1 MDEAVISLRFA
12 IFPNL
17 GKEKLFTFLPE
28 LLGMIEKRKSSAL
41 LPLSMKEG
49 LEAGGIKGA
58 SYGSIDELGNCD
70 CLLSIGGDGSFLG
83 AARTFRDYPILMAG
97 IHLGE
102 LGFLNSITVEDAA
115 LRLDQILARH
125 YTEESRLFLD
135 SILKHEDGS
144 QEWLTSV
151 LNDVVIGHNEIGQLA
166 RLNLSVNGHLIQEYA
181 SDGLIVSSPTG
192 STGYAL
198 SCGGPVMGP
207 GDDRMIV
214 IPICAHTL
222 QRFAIVLKCS
232 DTVEVTAPPRE
243 KNLRISLDGSESCP
257 FKTTDRLFIKG
268 ANKPI
273 RFIRFADQDFFG
285 TITKKLVRKIYET
298 V

>member
-1 MDEAVISLRFA
+1 MISLRFA

-28 LLGMIEKRKSSAL
+28 LLGMIEGRKSSAL

>member
-1 MDEAVISLRFA
+1 MISLRFA

-28 LLGMIEKRKSSAL
+28 LLGMIEERKSSAL

-257 FKTTDRLFIKG
+257 FKMTDRLFIKG

>member
-1 MDEAVISLRFA
+1 MRFA

-28 LLGMIEKRKSSAL
+28 LLEMIEERKSSAL

>member
-1 MDEAVISLRFA
+1 MRFA

-28 LLGMIEKRKSSAL
+28 LLGMIEERKSSAL

-102 LGFLNSITVEDAA
+102 LGYLNSITVEDAA

>member
-1 MDEAVISLRFA
+1 MRFA

-28 LLGMIEKRKSSAL
+28 LLGMIEERKSSAL

-58 SYGSIDELGNCD
+58 SYGSIDDLGNCD

>member
-1 MDEAVISLRFA
+1 MRFA

-28 LLGMIEKRKSSAL
+28 LLGMIEERKSSAL

-151 LNDVVIGHNEIGQLA
+151 LHDVVIGHNEIGQLA

-273 RFIRFADQDFFG
+273 RFIRFADQHFFG

>member
-1 MDEAVISLRFA
+1 MRFA

-28 LLGMIEKRKSSAL
+28 LLGMIEERKSSAL

-232 DTVEVTAPPRE
+232 DTVEVTASPRE

>member
-1 MDEAVISLRFA
+1 MRFA

-28 LLGMIEKRKSSAL
+28 LLGMIEERKLSAL

>member
-1 MDEAVISLRFA
+1 MRFA

-28 LLGMIEKRKSSAL
+28 LLGMIEERKSSAL

-222 QRFAIVLKCS
+222 QRFAIALKCS

>member
-1 MDEAVISLRFA
+1 MRFA

-17 GKEKLFTFLPE
+17 GKENLFTFLPE
-28 LLGMIEKRKSSAL
+28 LLGMIEERKSSAL

>member
-1 MDEAVISLRFA
+1 MISLRFA

-28 LLGMIEKRKSSAL
+28 LLA
-41 LPLSMKEG
+41 MKEG
-49 LEAGGIKGA
+49 LEVGGIKGA

>member
-1 MDEAVISLRFA
+1 MRFA

-28 LLGMIEKRKSSAL
+28 LLGMIEERKSSAL

-222 QRFAIVLKCS
+222 QRFAIVLKCN

>member
-1 MDEAVISLRFA
+1 MRFA

-17 GKEKLFTFLPE
+17 GKEKLFNFLPE
-28 LLGMIEKRKSSAL
+28 LLGMIEERKSSAL

>member
-1 MDEAVISLRFA
+1 MRFA

-28 LLGMIEKRKSSAL
+28 LLGMIEERKSSAL

-285 TITKKLVRKIYET
+285 TITKKLVRKIYEIDFH
-298 V
+298 

>member
-1 MDEAVISLRFA
+1 MRFA

-28 LLGMIEKRKSSAL
+28 LLGMIEERKSSAL

-102 LGFLNSITVEDAA
+102 LGFLNSITIEDAA

-166 RLNLSVNGHLIQEYA
+166 RLKLSVNGHLIQEYA

>member
-1 MDEAVISLRFA
+1 MRFA

-28 LLGMIEKRKSSAL
+28 LLGMIEERKSSAL

-102 LGFLNSITVEDAA
+102 LGFLNSITIEDAA
-115 LRLDQILARH
+115 LRLDQILARR

>member
-1 MDEAVISLRFA
+1 VISLRFA

-28 LLGMIEKRKSSAL
+28 LLGMIEERKSSAL

>member
-1 MDEAVISLRFA
+1 MRFA

-28 LLGMIEKRKSSAL
+28 LLGMIEERKSSAL

-273 RFIRFADQDFFG
+273 RFIRFADQDFFA

>member
-1 MDEAVISLRFA
+1 MRFA

-28 LLGMIEKRKSSAL
+28 LLGMIEERKSSAL

-135 SILKHEDGS
+135 SILKHEDSS

>member
-1 MDEAVISLRFA
+1 MRFA

-28 LLGMIEKRKSSAL
+28 LLGMIEERKSSAL

-70 CLLSIGGDGSFLG
+70 CLFSIGGDGSFLG

>member
-1 MDEAVISLRFA
+1 MRFA

-28 LLGMIEKRKSSAL
+28 LLGMIEERKSSAL

-268 ANKPI
+268 GNKPI

>member
-1 MDEAVISLRFA
+1 MRFA

-28 LLGMIEKRKSSAL
+28 LLGMIEERKSSAL

-285 TITKKLVRKIYET
+285 TITKKLVRKIYGT

>member
-1 MDEAVISLRFA
+1 MISLRFA

-28 LLGMIEKRKSSAL
+28 LLGMIEERKSSAL
-41 LPLSMKEG
+41 LPLSMEEG

-102 LGFLNSITVEDAA
+102 LGFLNSITIEDAA

>member
-28 LLGMIEKRKSSAL
+28 LLGMIEERKSSAL
-41 LPLSMKEG
+41 LPLSVKEG

>member
-1 MDEAVISLRFA
+1 MISLRFA

-28 LLGMIEKRKSSAL
+28 LLGMIEERGASAL

-49 LEAGGIKGA
+49 LEAGGIEGA

-102 LGFLNSITVEDAA
+102 LGFLNSITIEDTA

-135 SILKHEDGS
+135 SVLKHEDGS

-151 LNDVVIGHNEIGQLA
+151 LNDVVIGHNKIGQLA

-198 SCGGPVMGP
+198 SC
-207 GDDRMIV
+207 
-214 IPICAHTL
+214 
-222 QRFAIVLKCS
+222 
-232 DTVEVTAPPRE
+232 
-243 KNLRISLDGSESCP
+243 
-257 FKTTDRLFIKG
+257 
-268 ANKPI
+268 
-273 RFIRFADQDFFG
+273 
-285 TITKKLVRKIYET
+285 
-298 V
+298 

>member
-1 MDEAVISLRFA
+1 MRFA

-28 LLGMIEKRKSSAL
+28 LLGMIEERKSSAL

-181 SDGLIVSSPTG
+181 SDGLIVSAPTG

>member
-1 MDEAVISLRFA
+1 MISLRFA

-28 LLGMIEKRKSSAL
+28 LLGMIEERKSSAL

-49 LEAGGIKGA
+49 LEVGGIKGA

-257 FKTTDRLFIKG
+257 FKMTDRLFIKG

>member
-1 MDEAVISLRFA
+1 MRFA

-28 LLGMIEKRKSSAL
+28 LLGMIEERKSSAL

-49 LEAGGIKGA
+49 LEAGGIKVA

-144 QEWLTSV
+144 QEWRTSV
-151 LNDVVIGHNEIGQLA
+151 LNDVGIAHNEIGQRA

>member
-1 MDEAVISLRFA
+1 MRFA

-17 GKEKLFTFLPE
+17 VKEKLFTFLPE
-28 LLGMIEKRKSSAL
+28 LLGMIEERKSSAL

>member
-1 MDEAVISLRFA
+1 MRFA

-28 LLGMIEKRKSSAL
+28 LLGMIEERKSSAL

-198 SCGGPVMGP
+198 SCGGPVMGA

>member
-1 MDEAVISLRFA
+1 MRFA

-28 LLGMIEKRKSSAL
+28 LLGMIEERKSSAL

-243 KNLRISLDGSESCP
+243 KNLRISLDGNESCP

>member
-1 MDEAVISLRFA
+1 MRFA

-28 LLGMIEKRKSSAL
+28 LLGMIEERKSSAL

-144 QEWLTSV
+144 QEWLTIV

>member
-1 MDEAVISLRFA
+1 MRFA

-28 LLGMIEKRKSSAL
+28 LLGMIEERKSSAL

-58 SYGSIDELGNCD
+58 FYGSIDELGNCD

-243 KNLRISLDGSESCP
+243 QNLCISLDGSESCP

>member
-1 MDEAVISLRFA
+1 MRFA

-28 LLGMIEKRKSSAL
+28 LLGMIEERRSSAL

-243 KNLRISLDGSESCP
+243 KDLRISLDGSESCP

>member
-1 MDEAVISLRFA
+1 MRFA

-28 LLGMIEKRKSSAL
+28 LLGMIEERKSSAL

-151 LNDVVIGHNEIGQLA
+151 LNDVVIGHNEIEQLA

>member
-1 MDEAVISLRFA
+1 MRFA

-28 LLGMIEKRKSSAL
+28 LLGMIEERKSSAL

-273 RFIRFADQDFFG
+273 RFIRFADQDLFG

>member
-1 MDEAVISLRFA
+1 MRFA

-28 LLGMIEKRKSSAL
+28 LLGMIEERKSSAL

-49 LEAGGIKGA
+49 LDAGGIKGA

>member
-1 MDEAVISLRFA
+1 MRFA

-28 LLGMIEKRKSSAL
+28 LLGMIEERKSSAL

-243 KNLRISLDGSESCP
+243 KNLRISLDGSEPCP

>member
-1 MDEAVISLRFA
+1 MRFA

-28 LLGMIEKRKSSAL
+28 ILGMIEERKSSAL